1 MDKEYIVLNE
11 IGKNPE
17 VTQRELSKMIRC
29 SVGTINILLNKMVN
43 EGLIKIKRMPM
54 NRIIYMLTP
63 MGIVEKLQKT
73 SSYIKTNYNYM
84 VETQEK
90 LRTELEKLVAHNGEI
105 YVIVEED
112 EISELVR
119 LSIKDNNNI
128 KFITDKDN
136 CDNSK
141 PVVVLSINNYN
152 KFKEKYENIINVLE
166 LI

>member
-11 IGKNPE
+11 ISKNPE
-17 VTQRELSKMIRC
+17 ITQRELSKLIRC

-43 EGLIKIKRMPM
+43 KGLIKIKRMPM

-63 MGIVEKLQKT
+63 MGIVEKIQKT
-73 SSYIKTNYNYM
+73 SSYIKSNYNYM
-84 VETQEK
+84 IETQEK
-90 LRTELEKLVAHNGEI
+90 LRTELEKLVDKNGVI

-112 EISELVR
+112 EISKLVR
-119 LSIKDNNNI
+119 LSIKENNKI
-128 KFITDKDN
+128 KFITDKES

-141 PVVVLSINNYN
+141 LVVVLSIDNYN
-152 KFKEKYENIINVLE
+152 KFKEKYGKIVNILE

>member
-43 EGLIKIKRMPM
+43 EGFIKIKRMPM

-90 LRTELEKLVAHNGEI
+90 LRTELEKLVAQNGEI

-128 KFITDKDN
+128 KFITDEDN